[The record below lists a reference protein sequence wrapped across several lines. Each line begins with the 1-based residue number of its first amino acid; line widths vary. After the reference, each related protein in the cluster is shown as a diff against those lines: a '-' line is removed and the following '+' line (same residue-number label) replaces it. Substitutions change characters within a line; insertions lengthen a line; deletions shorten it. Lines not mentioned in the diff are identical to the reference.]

1 MERGDY
7 WSALIRGWWLIV
19 VFGLI
24 GLGLGLISPRSHVS
38 TSFVSVSSVG
48 SPPPQTTNGST
59 GTLLSADQIMYYGG
73 SDAVLT
79 AASERSGLNW
89 PSWVIR
95 DRLTLEGPPA
105 DNGSSTGP
113 TSGQAGVI
121 DVRVSAP
128 STADSLALNN
138 AFDDALGD
146 EVNAVAQSSLNAS
159 VTSTQAKLQSIMTEL
174 QSNKFPPGITPQAL
188 DIQVTALQNFL
199 ATLVVSTPSTGYSVL
214 HAAVVQEVSKQ
225 TSGAALNSRKLR
237 AAAGLLLGVLA
248 GALLAMAMWL
258 LDRRLKTAKRA
269 QHAFGYPVVAEIP
282 SAASDSTEPYRM
294 LWLSVFREPLPLP
307 PLDGTEPLYDG
318 ESPLI
323 DAGVG
328 SRSGPPEIT

>member
-38 TSFVSVSSVG
+38 TQFVSVSAVG

-59 GTLLSADQIMYYGG
+59 GTLLSANQIMYYGG
-73 SDAVLT
+73 TDAVLT
-79 AASERSGLNW
+79 AASKKAGLNW
-89 PSWVIR
+89 PAWVVR
-95 DRLTLEGPPA
+95 DRLTLQGPPLQ
-105 DNGSSTGP
+105 NSTGP

-121 DVRVSAP
+121 NVRVAAP

-146 EVNAVAQSSLNAS
+146 EVNSVAQSSLNAS
-159 VTSTQAKLQSIMTEL
+159 VTETQGKLYSIMTEL
-174 QSNKFPPGITPQAL
+174 ATKQFPPGVTPEAL
-188 DIQVTALQNFL
+188 GIQVSALQSYL

-214 HAAVVQEVSKQ
+214 HTAVVQEVSKQ

-237 AAAGLLLGVLA
+237 AAAGLLFGVLV

-269 QHAFGYPVVAEIP
+269 QLAFGYPVVAEIP